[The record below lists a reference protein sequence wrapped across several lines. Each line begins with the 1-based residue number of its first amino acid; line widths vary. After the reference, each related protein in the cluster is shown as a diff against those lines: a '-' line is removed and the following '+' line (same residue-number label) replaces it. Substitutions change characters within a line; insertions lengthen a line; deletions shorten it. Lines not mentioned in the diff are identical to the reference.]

1 MGLLLTQLIYQ
12 VKTKR
17 WLTIMNQLEEH
28 QTMTALELAEKTRF
42 TERTIRSDIKEM
54 KLYFESSIVVI
65 GGETGYHFSF
75 HSPVHYME
83 KKRALLDNEP
93 LFILIDQL
101 VEGQCLTNQEW
112 AEKLLV
118 STASFAR
125 IKRVLVQVLKE
136 QYQVAIV
143 SRLNQLQ
150 GSEAAIRQLMYDF
163 YFTLELYPKE
173 IEKKVNQL
181 SLCPSSVWSGKWQLD
196 FLRLCKWEYVSRKRI
211 TQGNTLPINEGYEEI
226 QQKLAQVLD
235 EGIKTSFP
243 AQEKAALVLLTLKED
258 QFLNPLRQ
266 VEFIYQFS
274 PHLREKFLM
283 KDVEHRTDHFF
294 EGMVSLMHVFFQ
306 LPFHGGVPNSL
317 VSQSE
322 ETIVF
327 NQMMKVYLENK
338 KQIEQSLLVQ
348 FDLTGSM
355 ALKEWIKRQVRQ
367 YVQGAG
373 YCLLDGTT
381 KSAYVQQVTI
391 TNKLLVLGSAN
402 ICLSQVP
409 EEREIQQV
417 LSRWMSN
424 LSK

>member
-54 KLYFESSIVVI
+54 KLYFESSIVLI
-65 GGETGYHFSF
+65 GGDTGYHFSF
-75 HSPVHYME
+75 HSPVHYM
-83 KKRALLDNEP
+83 KKKQALLDNEP

-125 IKRVLVQVLKE
+125 IKRRLVQVLKE
-136 QYQVAIV
+136 HYQVAIV

-163 YFTLELYPKE
+163 YFTLALYPKE

-181 SLCPSSVWSGKWQLD
+181 SLCPSSARFGKWQLD
-196 FLRLCKWEYVSRKRI
+196 SLRLNQWGYVVHKRI
-211 TQGNTLPINEGYEEI
+211 TQGNTLPINEGYEES

-243 AQEKAALVLLTLKED
+243 AQEKAALVLLTLNED

-266 VEFIYQFS
+266 VEFIHQFS
-274 PHLREKFLM
+274 LHPREKALIQEA
-283 KDVEHRTDHFF
+283 EHRVDHFF
-294 EGMVSLMHVFFQ
+294 EEMISLMHAFFQ
-306 LPFHGGVPNSL
+306 LPSHRGAENRL
-317 VSQSE
+317 VDQSE
-322 ETIVF
+322 ETLFF
-327 NQMMKVYLENK
+327 NQMMKVYVENK
-338 KQIEQSLLVQ
+338 KQIEQSLFVQ
-348 FDLTGSM
+348 FDLMGSM
-355 ALKEWIKRQVRQ
+355 ALQEWIKRQVRR
-367 YVQGAG
+367 YVQEAG

-381 KSAYVQQVTI
+381 KSACLQQVTI
-391 TNKLLVLGSAN
+391 TNKSLVLGSTSV
-402 ICLSQVP
+402 CLSKIP
-409 EEREIQQV
+409 ETREIQQA
-417 LSRWMSN
+417 LASWMSHF
-424 LSK
+424 SK